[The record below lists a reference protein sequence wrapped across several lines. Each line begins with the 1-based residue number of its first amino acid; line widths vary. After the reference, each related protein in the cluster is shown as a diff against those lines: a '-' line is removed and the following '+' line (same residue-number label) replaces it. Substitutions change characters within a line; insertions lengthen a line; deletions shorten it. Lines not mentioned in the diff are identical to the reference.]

1 MNATIAR
8 LRRIHPGWILAAL
21 DVIGLLIAGYLSFVE
36 LGGGVPVC
44 GPLHGCETVAQ
55 SQYSHWFGIPVAY
68 FGVLFSGVLL
78 ALITAWW
85 RTGDGRLLLAGYAQG
100 LVGIVIA
107 LYLVYLE
114 LFVIGA
120 ICTWCVAYSAT
131 VLVGWLALVAVQ
143 RRAARA
149 GDEG

>member
-1 MNATIAR
+1 VAR
-8 LRRIHPGWILAAL
+8 GRPAL
-21 DVIGLLIAGYLSFVE
+21 L
-36 LGGGVPVC
+36 LGGMAAVGLAISLYLGANEFAGTVPVC
-44 GPLHGCETVAQ
+44 LAGGGCETVAQ

-78 ALITAWW
+78 ALIAAWW
-85 RTGDGRLLLAGYAQG
+85 RTGDGRLLLVGYAQG
-100 LVGIVIA
+100 LLGIVIA

-131 VLVGWLALVAVQ
+131 ILVGWLALVAVQ